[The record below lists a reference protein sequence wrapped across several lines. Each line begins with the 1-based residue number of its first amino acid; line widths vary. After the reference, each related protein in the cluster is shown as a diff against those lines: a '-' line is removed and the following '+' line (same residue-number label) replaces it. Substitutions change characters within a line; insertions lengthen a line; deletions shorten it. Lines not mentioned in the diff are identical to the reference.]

1 MPPKQKFTREQ
12 VVSAALTLARSKGIA
27 AITARGLGT
36 ELGASSRPIFTAF
49 RNMEEV
55 LQETKKAARNMYD
68 AYIEQGLVETPS
80 FKGVGMQYFRF
91 AKKEPKLFEWLFM
104 SSNGNSVMFSNILPA
119 IDGNSDRILD
129 SIQIAYGFTKD
140 NAYRLYQTLWVFT
153 HGLACLHISGISQLM
168 EDEVSK
174 LLTEVFTGMFM
185 KLKSEE
191 KT

>member
-12 VVSAALTLARSKGIA
+12 VVSAALTLVRPKGIA

-140 NAYRLYQTLWVFT
+140 NA
-153 HGLACLHISGISQLM
+153 
-168 EDEVSK
+168 
-174 LLTEVFTGMFM
+174 
-185 KLKSEE
+185 
-191 KT
+191 